1 MASTTFPAL
10 RFEQSGHVLYVG
22 YAPAEKLLRFTKID
36 RFDPDLALEDPEQ
49 GYQRIPEHGRISR
62 LANYLVRK
70 EGEGLLP
77 TAVLLASH
85 HPVEFVGSS
94 AAGTIVVDDDDDN
107 LLRIVD
113 GQTRL
118 LGIQHAINE
127 RKESGL
133 AAFELPFVL
142 LDDVDRMT
150 EMSQFKIVNGEVKS
164 VRTDL
169 VNMILTQLA
178 KEQGDATI
186 KSGDRWKVVAAGVV
200 ERLNGTD
207 GGPWQDM
214 IVLPNATAYP
224 KAEILADPT
233 LEHRRLARA
242 TSFMTSIKPV
252 YDWLRDNY
260 FTANDLESES
270 EGLANI
276 LTAYW
281 QAIEE
286 LVPDAFASRNEY
298 VIQKT
303 PGIFA
308 LHMLLTK
315 PILRDMFKARR
326 PFVKEDFKVMLEPI
340 PEMTDAKYWHSA
352 ERRASTYGSM
362 RGFSELAEALRGSLR

>member
-1 MASTTFPAL
+1 MGSTTLRAL
-10 RFEQSGHVLYVG
+10 RFEQSGHTLYVG
-22 YAPAEKLLRFTKID
+22 HAPAEKLLRFTETD
-36 RFDPDLALEDPEQ
+36 QFQPDLPLEDPAQ
-49 GYQRIPEHGRISR
+49 GYQRVPEHGRIAR

-70 EGEGLLP
+70 EGSGLMP

-85 HPVEFVGSS
+85 HPVEFVSETNGYGSFL
-94 AAGTIVVDDDDDN
+94 VDDDD

-118 LGIQHAINE
+118 RGIEHAITD
-127 RKESGL
+127 RKEKSL
-133 AAFELPFVL
+133 ESFELPFVL
-142 LDDVDRMT
+142 LDDVNRLT
-150 EMSQFKIVNGEVKS
+150 EMVQFKVVNGEAKS

-178 KEQGDATI
+178 REEGDAAI
-186 KSGDRWKVVAAGVV
+186 MSGDRWKVVATRVV
-200 ERLNGTD
+200 ELLNGSD

-214 IVLPNATAYP
+214 IVLPNATAYA
-224 KAEILADPT
+224 KADVLADPS

-252 YDWLRDNY
+252 YDWLRENALSV
-260 FTANDLESES
+260 TGLESEG
-270 EGLANI
+270 EEVAKV

-281 QAIEE
+281 EAIRE
-286 LVPDAFASRNEY
+286 LIPDAFVKRNEY

-315 PILRDMFKARR
+315 PILRDMFKGHR
-326 PFVKEDFKVMLEPI
+326 PFTKDDFTIMLEPI
-340 PEMTDAKYWHSA
+340 PELADAKFWHSA

-362 RGFSELAEALRGSLR
+362 RGFSELAEALRGSLS